1 MASKVFLGVTIKP
14 ADEKRMVGDI
24 RNFYGAGLVF
34 TSYSTAKN
42 SVTWPHRDAQEM
54 ENQFLAKAA
63 CLRGA
68 RISGG
73 HPALSATKPP
83 FCGRFPA
90 LSKSES
96 RKCNAD
102 NLHRH
107 FND

>member
-54 ENQFLAKAA
+54 ENYSFWPRQHV
-63 CLRGA
+63 
-68 RISGG
+68 SGEQESLVDIQRSL
-73 HPALSATKPP
+73 PPNPLSVAGFQP
-83 FCGRFPA
+83 
-90 LSKSES
+90 
-96 RKCNAD
+96 
-102 NLHRH
+102 
-107 FND
+107 